1 MSEVEISY
9 KKNDFL
15 WSTYSNLKCEDANG
29 NPINSKECDN
39 LRKSKTLV
47 ENKRV
52 SSGSDERLE
61 NTIEIYNKLLI
72 DNTNLFLGI
81 IGGLVF
87 IYYNIKPKN

>member
-1 MSEVEISY
+1 MSEVEVSY

-39 LRKSKTLV
+39 LRKSKALV

-61 NTIEIYNKLLI
+61 NTIDIYNKLLV
-72 DNTNLFLGI
+72 DNTNLILGI
-81 IGGLVF
+81 IGGLFF
-87 IYYNIKPKN
+87 IYYNTKHKN